1 MLRAGRRL
9 SSPLVSTEDRWSG
22 IKIAPFAVAV
32 ASLLVAAIVIVA
44 NLGAQTP
51 PPSATASAS
60 QEPRSGP
67 MTLIAETLDDLPT
80 TMRPYPYTEPT
91 PAPVPTE
98 IDGTYMQI
106 LTLDELGGAS
116 NALPFPCRRC
126 LPYAR
131 DPGVLTLIFFDGAYF
146 VDHQMSG
153 FHATGH
159 YEVDGSNL
167 TLFNDPNCSR
177 VSGTYTWRTE
187 GRSLQLDVVDDPC
200 AYQGERA
207 TDLATGAW
215 TRIPVCK
222 REVMHLWPGILG
234 CEG

>member
-1 MLRAGRRL
+1 MFT
-9 SSPLVSTEDRWSG
+9 SDRWPG
-22 IKIAPFAVAV
+22 IRLAPFAAAAAALLIAV
-32 ASLLVAAIVIVA
+32 VLAAAANPATTTRSPSPSSPPTPTPRGETTLVAD
-44 NLGAQTP
+44 
-51 PPSATASAS
+51 
-60 QEPRSGP
+60 
-67 MTLIAETLDDLPT
+67 TLDDLPVT
-80 TMRPYPYTEPT
+80 LRPYPFAEPA

-106 LTLDELGGAS
+106 LTFEELGGPIS
-116 NALPFPCRRC
+116 SLPFPCRRC

-159 YEVDGSNL
+159 YEVDGDGL

-177 VSGTYTWRTE
+177 VRGTYTWRMD
-187 GRSLQLDVVDDPC
+187 GRSLRLEVVDDPC
-200 AYQGERA
+200 AFEGERA
-207 TDLATGAW
+207 TDLTSGAW
-215 TRIPVCK
+215 TKIPVCR

-234 CEG
+234 C

>member
-1 MLRAGRRL
+1 M
-9 SSPLVSTEDRWSG
+9 
-22 IKIAPFAVAV
+22 
-32 ASLLVAAIVIVA
+32 
-44 NLGAQTP
+44 AQ
-51 PPSATASAS
+51 
-60 QEPRSGP
+60 
-67 MTLIAETLDDLPT
+67 TLDDLPV

-159 YEVDGSNL
+159 YEVDGNRL

-177 VSGTYTWRTE
+177 VRGTYRWRTT
-187 GRSLQLDVVDDPC
+187 GPSLQLEVVDDPC
-200 AYQGERA
+200 AFQGERA

-215 TRIPVCK
+215 TKIPVCR